1 MLTSEGGPGVEV
13 APTGKTTD
21 RFRYPGAHAD
31 CTGEPLALRAMR
43 NGDHR
48 RQGHR
53 WRGVVLR
60 DADGPA
66 RELNGG
72 NEMANL
78 MGKRYTCSVCE
89 ATVLVTKAGEGELS
103 CHSQAM
109 EIAQAKPL
117 PSSD

>member
-1 MLTSEGGPGVEV
+1 
-13 APTGKTTD
+13 
-21 RFRYPGAHAD
+21 
-31 CTGEPLALRAMR
+31 MR
-43 NGDHR
+43 SPN
-48 RQGHR
+48 
-53 WRGVVLR
+53 
-60 DADGPA
+60 GPA
-66 RELNGG
+66 RKLTGKAP
-72 NEMANL
+72 MANL

>member
-1 MLTSEGGPGVEV
+1 ML
-13 APTGKTTD
+13 
-21 RFRYPGAHAD
+21 
-31 CTGEPLALRAMR
+31 
-43 NGDHR
+43 
-48 RQGHR
+48 
-53 WRGVVLR
+53 RG
-60 DADGPA
+60 ADGAA
-66 RELNGG
+66 RELTGD
-72 NEMANL
+72 EMANL